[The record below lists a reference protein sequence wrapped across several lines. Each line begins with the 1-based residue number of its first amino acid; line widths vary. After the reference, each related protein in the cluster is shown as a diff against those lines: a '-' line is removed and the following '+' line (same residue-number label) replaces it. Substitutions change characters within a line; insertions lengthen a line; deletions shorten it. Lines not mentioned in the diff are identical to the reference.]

1 MGIPKGIKSRDSL
14 KKYELWGRSQL
25 KKQLLSWCLN
35 VSRLHELNPIMIDCG
50 GLPILLLCIH
60 FLNGPTL
67 ASFSFIF
74 SLFKQTLQFYNKY
87 MWKNVHPLNCA
98 GIRTHDLRIVSLFPL
113 PLDQGSRP
121 EGICFFVMSKKFYAT
136 YLLLSANLNLSLSSS
151 LEFRFE

>member
-1 MGIPKGIKSRDSL
+1 MKQRKKVFTDQGHFSSSFFQNKFTLPAVVLGKGCRKGANKLHRFL
-14 KKYELWGRSQL
+14 K
-25 KKQLLSWCLN
+25 
-35 VSRLHELNPIMIDCG
+35 
-50 GLPILLLCIH
+50 
-60 FLNGPTL
+60 NGPTL

-151 LEFRFE
+151 LEFRFKLKWSC